1 MPGCGKSTTAQ
12 FLAAQLRRAGH
23 RARWRYEEET
33 PHPVFRARYEGPTWD
48 GYFADRRD
56 RWAAFVASVE
66 SSNEVVILE
75 SVLLQTPIMTTLR
88 EGVAADAIL
97 AHLAR
102 VQASLLPLSPLLV
115 YLRHPRPDE
124 VLLSTLAK
132 RGPRW
137 EAHHVQGLATT
148 WYAAARGVSGVS
160 GLLAY
165 WREHAELVER
175 AVAASPLSTLVVD
188 VTRGDWDERRRAIL
202 KPLAVSFTP
211 DATVPEA
218 SLRRLVGRYRGGAAT
233 TRECVITLREG
244 RLVLEGFFWPA
255 NPLLPSGPD
264 TFEAESWPFELRFER
279 DDGEAVRRMRLSGPP
294 LGWGRVDGVY
304 ERLTQ

>member
-1 MPGCGKSTTAQ
+1 LPGCGKSTTAQ
-12 FLAAQLRRAGH
+12 FLATQLRGAGH
-23 RARWRYEEET
+23 RARWHYEEET

-66 SSNEVVILE
+66 SSDEVVILE

-88 EGVAADAIL
+88 EDVVAPDAIL

-102 VQASLLPLSPLLV
+102 VQASLWRLSPLLV

-124 VLLSTLAK
+124 VLLPTLAR

-137 EAHHVQGLATT
+137 EAHHVQALATT
-148 WYAAARGVSGVS
+148 RYAAARGVSGVS

-175 AVAASPLSTLVVD
+175 A
-188 VTRGDWDERRRAIL
+188 IL
-202 KPLAVSFTP
+202 KALAVPLTA
-211 DATVPEA
+211 DATMPEA
-218 SLRRLVGRYRGGAAT
+218 SLRRFAGRYRGGAAT
-233 TRECVITLREG
+233 ARECEISVREG
-244 RLVLEGFFWPA
+244 RLVLDGFCWPA
-255 NPLLPSGPD
+255 NPLLPCGPE
-264 TFEAESWPFELRFER
+264 TFEAESWPFELRFESDER
-279 DDGEAVRRMRLSGPP
+279 GVVQRLELSGPP

-304 ERLTQ
+304 ERV